1 MKNNVLVPELLSIG
15 QLFTAKYLVPVYQR
29 NYAWRVEQ
37 IEQLI
42 SDVHDAMLADDDYFL
57 GNLVVILRASGEVFE
72 VIDGQQR
79 LTTLYLLLTFLQDD
93 GAESGHS
100 SSHIGRLQYES
111 RARATE
117 ALRLVAQDAVASS
130 RLQGASIDADAGIH
144 EGYGIIQQFFKQ
156 NFRLNQARAAFADF
170 LRERVTVVRASLP
183 LNTDLNRYFEIMN
196 TRGQQ
201 LKQVDIVKA
210 RLMSKLSDQHQ
221 QACFAWIW
229 EACADMDSYL
239 QMSLTR
245 GDTGLRTQVFGSD
258 WSWLKAADFAAL
270 MQFRAKAV
278 LQTPGQNTGG
288 ALSLEQALSR
298 YADVGAQA
306 AGQDDGNE
314 RFRSTIEFPVL
325 LLHVLKVLHG
335 DPKEDEGALD
345 DKRLIK
351 AFDASV
357 KQAADKEVEWVQ
369 HFAFML
375 LKCRNLF
382 DAFVLKR
389 QFTAN
394 KLEDGDWSLQ
404 RLKKGGTEAKPS
416 PTYSHVFAR
425 AERSQE
431 EDGNADPHTGE
442 VLLLQSMLRIT
453 YTSPRTMHWI
463 TQVLRWLSEQAPQEV
478 SRVDLAEFLKRY
490 ARVKVRECFSFE
502 REQQP
507 QGFGISRIVFTYLDF
522 LLLSDAAKRDFKFQF
537 RTSIEHFYPQRPD
550 QEQSGELVAATGLHL
565 LGNLALVSIS
575 ANSKFSNSLPRAKA
589 ENFRDTIERQSPKLR
604 LMAEITLVEG
614 WGDSQVGAHHQHML
628 TLLRQDV
635 GPE

>member
-79 LTTLYLLLTFLQDD
+79 LTTLYLLLTFLQED

>member
-79 LTTLYLLLTFLQDD
+79 LTTLYLLLTFLQED

-628 TLLRQDV
+628 TLLRQDL

>member
-79 LTTLYLLLTFLQDD
+79 LTTLYLLLTFLQED

-431 EDGNADPHTGE
+431 EDGNADPHTRE

>member
-79 LTTLYLLLTFLQDD
+79 LTTLYLLLTFLQED

-478 SRVDLAEFLKRY
+478 SRVDLAEFLKSY